1 MAISGSVP
9 DRDNHP
15 ESGQTTVSQS
25 RPRPRSG
32 RNWWSSVWLWP
43 ALAIGLAGLAS
54 TLFGPIGAILAGE
67 AVAALAVTAGI
78 LLLSRDRWLTFGL
91 AAALTISLVAVASSV
106 WQHESHQKGSRRAS
120 TAPARGAST
129 PPVDWR
135 WRTISQAMADKANF
149 RGADLEGANMS
160 GLQLSHKVFAGAQAD
175 GASFR
180 GSQLTDANFQGTS
193 LRGACLQGAN
203 LTGANLSGAD
213 FTSAD
218 VAGVTVSRQAKRAAL
233 VWPCRHCKPPAVCS

>member
-15 ESGQTTVSQS
+15 ESGQATAS
-25 RPRPRSG
+25 RRRSRWG
-32 RNWWSSVWLWP
+32 WSWWSSLWLWP
-43 ALAIGLAGLAS
+43 AIAIGLAGLAS
-54 TLFGPIGAILAGE
+54 TLFGPIGAILEAE

-91 AAALTISLVAVASSV
+91 AAALTISLAAIAGSV
-106 WQHESHQKGSRRAS
+106 WQHNSHHKTSRQ
-120 TAPARGAST
+120 APAARARGALK
-129 PPVDWR
+129 PPVNWQ
-135 WRTISQAMADKANF
+135 WRTISQAMADKANL

-160 GLQLSHKVFAGAQAD
+160 GLQLSHKNFAGAQAD

-180 GSQLTDANFQGTS
+180 GSQLKDASFQGAS

-203 LTGANLSGAD
+203 LTGANLAGVD
-213 FTSAD
+213 FTGAD
-218 VAGVTVSRQAKRAAL
+218 VAGVTISGEARRAAL
-233 VWPCRHCKPPAVCS
+233 VWPGKHCKPPAVCS